1 MVVKKTVHRTVRLDI
16 EQVARLEAIATEK
29 KRNFSELLCIVVAEW
44 LERRDV
50 PSASKLPHARI
61 SEYAGCARYDHPR
74 TASRVSRPD
83 CGRDRP

>member
-50 PSASKLPHARI
+50 PSASQLPHARI
-61 SEYAGCARYDHPR
+61 SEYAGCA
-74 TASRVSRPD
+74 
-83 CGRDRP
+83 